1 MDIIEEL
8 NAIKTV
14 YSSKDRGEYR
24 LMHSEIK
31 ALDEAMDSVD
41 KLNNLK
47 QELAKFPDHH
57 CFAVG
62 DIKKMLGVA
71 DEVSD

>member
-8 NAIKTV
+8 KAIKSV
-14 YSSKDRGEYR
+14 YIVRDFGQHR

-31 ALDEAMDSVD
+31 ALDEAIDSVD

-62 DIKKMLGVA
+62 DIKKML
-71 DEVSD
+71 EVSE